1 MHNQIAITT
10 QTKQWKIRVKQ
21 QIEQVNMSNN
31 IPNQTGEV
39 IQGNASD
46 GGSNITERAKNIGKN
61 LTEVAKKL
69 DETISKKLHNLA
81 K

>member
-21 QIEQVNMSNN
+21 QIKLMNRFNN

-39 IQGNASD
+39 IQGND
-46 GGSNITERAKNIGKN
+46 NDTESNITERAKNIGKN